1 MGKFT
6 VLGLVLAVLCVITG
20 ECICTGDSHSANCSK
35 PDLEALFDFESG
47 LNDPEN
53 RLSSWQ
59 GSNHYQWN
67 GIGRNNST
75 GAVIMIDLQNPYPL
89 NSESSSSL
97 QFLDVS
103 SEFGSLSSDSLE
115 WVAGPVS
122 LKHLAMTEVDLSM
135 VGSGLVGMLSRLS
148 FLNELH
154 LSECQISGS
163 ISSFNPVNLTSLSV
177 LDLSFNSFSSGFPD
191 WVVNIGSLT
200 YVDSSYCS
208 LAGRIPLGFG
218 ELPNLQYLNLA
229 GNSNLSACCYQLLK
243 RSWKKI

>member
-89 NSESSSSL
+89 NSESSSR
-97 QFLDVS
+97 FR
-103 SEFGSLSSDSLE
+103 G
-115 WVAGPVS
+115 
-122 LKHLAMTEVDLSM
+122 
-135 VGSGLVGMLSRLS
+135 
-148 FLNELH
+148 
-154 LSECQISGS
+154 
-163 ISSFNPVNLTSLSV
+163 
-177 LDLSFNSFSSGFPD
+177 
-191 WVVNIGSLT
+191 
-200 YVDSSYCS
+200 
-208 LAGRIPLGFG
+208 
-218 ELPNLQYLNLA
+218 
-229 GNSNLSACCYQLLK
+229 
-243 RSWKKI
+243 

>member
-1 MGKFT
+1 MGNFT

-59 GSNHYQWN
+59 GSNYYQWN

-75 GAVIMIDLQNPYPL
+75 GAVIMIDLQNPYPI
-89 NSESSSSL
+89 NSESSS
-97 QFLDVS
+97 
-103 SEFGSLSSDSLE
+103 SSDSLE

-122 LKHLAMTEVDLSM
+122 LKHLAMTEVDLSI

-191 WVVNIGSLT
+191 WVVNISSLT
-200 YVDSSYCS
+200 YVDSSYCG

-218 ELPNLQYLNLA
+218 FEIFGTKRLFRGTELPFPFALA
-229 GNSNLSACCYQLLK
+229 VMLPF
-243 RSWKKI
+243 

>member
-1 MGKFT
+1 MPYLNLSKAGFT
-6 VLGLVLAVLCVITG
+6 GVIPASLGNL
-20 ECICTGDSHSANCSK
+20 
-35 PDLEALFDFESG
+35 
-47 LNDPEN
+47 
-53 RLSSWQ
+53 
-59 GSNHYQWN
+59 
-67 GIGRNNST
+67 
-75 GAVIMIDLQNPYPL
+75 
-89 NSESSSSL
+89 SSL

-135 VGSGLVGMLSRLS
+135 VGSGLVWMLSRLS

-177 LDLSFNSFSSGFPD
+177 LDLSFKSFSSGFPD
-191 WVVNIGSLT
+191 WVVNISSLT
-200 YVDSSYCS
+200 YVDSSYCG

-229 GNSNLSACCYQLLK
+229 GNSNLSACCYQLLR